1 MLWDIRA
8 VHNYFWLWPSPPPPP
23 PCSLLPC
30 LVFSSVGYVC
40 VWLWWG
46 RGKGGSLLWGAT
58 GWPDHGWTSQFSI
71 EAFQRVFAEK
81 PTPFGCFRACYLGF
95 DWSSWIVLI
104 KSEILITTRMI
115 WPVSSDKW
123 KVPLSR
129 VKLLIILL
137 WSAQQLPSIV
147 WPAFLIKIC
156 YSSPH
161 YSDIYSYNYKY
172 PWRCWRAGG
181 FNLHRQGQAIT
192 HSVLETRSKRKW
204 SLSYWRES
212 WEYHQSSQGYYDED
226 HCHYS
231 RERSRW

>member
-1 MLWDIRA
+1 MKNSTQLFLA
-8 VHNYFWLWPSPPPPP
+8 VTLPPHPPMFLA
-23 PCSLLPC
+23 SLLGLQFSRLC
-30 LVFSSVGYVC
+30 LCMTVMGE
-40 VWLWWG
+40 G
-46 RGKGGSLLWGAT
+46 EGGSLLWGAT
-58 GWPDHGWTSQFSI
+58 GWPDHDWTSQFST
-71 EAFQRVFAEK
+71 ETFQRVFAEK
-81 PTPFGCFRACYLGF
+81 PTPFGCFRACCLGF

-123 KVPLSR
+123 KESLLR
-129 VKLLIILL
+129 VKLLITLL
-137 WSAQQLPSIV
+137 WGAQLPRLPSIV
-147 WPAFLIKIC
+147 WPAFVIKIC

-161 YSDIYSYNYKY
+161 YSDIYSYIYKY

-192 HSVLETRSKRKW
+192 HSVLETRSKGKW
-204 SLSYWRES
+204 SLTYWRES
-212 WEYHQSSQGYYDED
+212 WEHHQSSQGYYDED

>member
-1 MLWDIRA
+1 M
-8 VHNYFWLWPSPPPPP
+8 
-23 PCSLLPC
+23 
-30 LVFSSVGYVC
+30 SVYDCDGGG
-40 VWLWWG
+40 G
-46 RGKGGSLLWGAT
+46 RGRGDLFYGAQLAGRSMAGPVSLALKL
-58 GWPDHGWTSQFSI
+58 FK
-71 EAFQRVFAEK
+71 EFFAEK
-81 PTPFGCFRACYLGF
+81 ATLFGCFRACYLGF

-104 KSEILITTRMI
+104 KSEILITTRMV

-123 KVPLSR
+123 KEPLSR
-129 VKLLIILL
+129 VKLLITLL
-137 WSAQQLPSIV
+137 WSAQRLPSVV

-172 PWRCWRAGG
+172 PWRYWRAGG

-212 WEYHQSSQGYYDED
+212 WEYYQSSQGYYDED